1 MEIRTSQEKYL
12 RAARLL
18 TAAYL
23 FVIFFA
29 LPLVFWQKFFDIT
42 EAKHAFFLGAS
53 LLYVLLLLLAR
64 LFFPRDFGTLPPRFT
79 VHPAALA
86 MAVLFLCFCVGSA
99 LGKYPLEAFAGQNNR
114 YQGLLTLFVYAA
126 VVFALSRQSID
137 AGLVESAIVLGAV
150 PVSLLGV
157 LNHFGVD
164 PLGFYENLR
173 AFDLPR
179 FLSTLGNAD
188 FYGSYICIAFAAAV
202 GLFIRAEKKGARV
215 LSALALVA
223 ISFGALVA
231 GSDSTALGLIAAAL
245 LFPLA
250 LFSDARAL
258 RRLILAAGIFSLC
271 ALGFGLLS
279 GVLSSTTYLSAFV
292 TLLKHPAVSGALCA
306 VFALLWLMLHKTDPT
321 QLRALF
327 KPYLILL
334 ASATLVGIVALVLL
348 NTALSQISLGGAER
362 YLRFSESWGTDRGKI
377 WLFAARLYRSYSP
390 AQMLFGAGPSALFH
404 ADAAARVFSDAALD
418 TAHNE
423 YLQYLLVSGAA
434 GLLAYL
440 AALGFAIYA
449 GIRKCA
455 KNPAV
460 RGLLLALIAYAA
472 QATVNIAQPAST
484 PLLFLLIGVLI
495 STAPAQSEETHADF
509 ADNLSPVS
517 APSKANT
524 EAESQP

>member
-1 MEIRTSQEKYL
+1 MESRTSQEKFL
-12 RAARLL
+12 RVARLL

-23 FVIFFA
+23 FIVFCA

-53 LLYVLLLLLAR
+53 FLYLLLLLLSR

-79 VHPAALA
+79 IHPAALA
-86 MAVLFLCFCVGSA
+86 MAALFICFCVGSA
-99 LGKYPLEAFAGQNNR
+99 LGSSPLEAFAGQNNR
-114 YQGLLTLFVYAA
+114 YQGLLTLFVYAT

-137 AGLVESAIVLGAV
+137 ASLVEIAIVLGAV

-164 PLGFYENLR
+164 PLGFYDNLR

-202 GLFIRAEKKGARV
+202 GLFVRAEKKRARA
-215 LSALALVA
+215 LSMLALVA
-223 ISFGALVA
+223 VSFGALVA

-258 RRLILAAGIFSLC
+258 RRFIFAAGIFSLC
-271 ALGFGLLS
+271 ALVFGLLS
-279 GVLSSTTYLSAFV
+279 GAFPSATYLSAFV
-292 TLLKHPAVSGALCA
+292 TLLKRPAVSGALIA
-306 VFALLWLMLHKTDPT
+306 FFALLWLLLQKVAPAR
-321 QLRALF
+321 LRALF

-334 ASATLVGIVALVLL
+334 ASAALLGAVALILL
-348 NTALSQISLGGAER
+348 NTALSKISLGGAER

-404 ADAAARVFSDAALD
+404 ADAAARVFADAALD

-423 YLQYLLVSGAA
+423 YLQYLLVSGVA
-434 GLLAYL
+434 GLIAYL

-449 GIRKCA
+449 GIQRCA
-455 KNPAV
+455 KAPAV
-460 RGLLLALIAYAA
+460 RGLLLSLLAYAA

-495 STAPAQSEETHADF
+495 STVPAKNEPEHAYFAAHVSPAPTQIEPDA
-509 ADNLSPVS
+509 
-517 APSKANT
+517 KT
-524 EAESQP
+524 EMHP

>member
-23 FVIFFA
+23 FVVFCA

-42 EAKHAFFLGAS
+42 EAKQAFFLGAS

-86 MAVLFLCFCVGSA
+86 MAALFICFCVGSA
-99 LGKYPLEAFAGQNNR
+99 LGNSPLEALAGQNNR

-137 AGLVESAIVLGAV
+137 AGLAESAIVLGAI
-150 PVSLLGV
+150 PASLLGL

-173 AFDLPR
+173 AFDRPR

-188 FYGSYICIAFAAAV
+188 FYGSYICIALAAAV
-202 GLFIRAEKKGARV
+202 GLFIRAEKKSARV

-223 ISFGALVA
+223 VSFGALVA
-231 GSDSTALGLIAAAL
+231 GSDSTALGLVAAAL

-258 RRLILAAGIFSLC
+258 RRFILATGIFSLC
-271 ALGFGLLS
+271 AFCFGLLC
-279 GVLSSTTYLSAFV
+279 GALPSTTYLSAFV
-292 TLLKHPAVSGALCA
+292 TLLKQPAVSGALCA
-306 VFALLWLMLHKTDPT
+306 VLALLWLLLHKTAPERLQT
-321 QLRALF
+321 LF

-334 ASATLVGIVALVLL
+334 TSAALLGTVALILL
-348 NTALSQISLGGAER
+348 NTALSQVPLGGAER

-440 AALGFAIYA
+440 SALGFAVYA

-455 KNPAV
+455 KIPAF

-484 PLLFLLIGVLI
+484 PLLFLLVGVLI
-495 STAPAQSEETHADF
+495 SIPPTQSKDVLVDCA
-509 ADNLSPVS
+509 NCLSPS
-517 APSKANT
+517 PSSSKANP
-524 EAESQP
+524 AAK